1 VSEEKE
7 YIDVAPS
14 AVEQYRENK
23 VVKRALT
30 PLPEPYISGMKL
42 NSDVILGDLILNTI
56 DQNNVI
62 WVCTDIKGWW
72 GHPDLDMP
80 NIQRGFADGSY
91 DIDGRWQSR
100 SFTLEGV
107 FLPPSP
113 SYVAEARDQLIR
125 ETSLVYRG
133 AWFRT
138 FEDPPRASFVR
149 LSGQPDIETVNARG
163 RTEFSISLRAADPIK
178 YEWDDSDPEGYSI
191 VEIPVRNTGAGKTGT
206 GTVTNIGNYEVYVI
220 LELSGGITGPL
231 TITNSTRD
239 ELILV
244 IDPIPDG
251 EILEIDTQDREVA
264 LNGSIE
270 GTRSIIDTLVDWI
283 RLSPGQNTI
292 TVIDE
297 GNAASNATLRVY
309 YRSGWIG

>member
-1 VSEEKE
+1 MSEEKE

-14 AVEQYRENK
+14 ALEQSRENR

-30 PLPEPYISGMKL
+30 SLPEPYISGMKL

-56 DQNNVI
+56 DGNNVI

-72 GHPDLDMP
+72 GQPDLDMP
-80 NIQRGFADGSY
+80 DLQRGYSDGSY
-91 DIDGRWQSR
+91 DTDGRWKARQI
-100 SFTLEGV
+100 TLEGV

-113 SYVAEARDQLIR
+113 SFVAIARDTLIR

-133 AWFRT
+133 AWLRT

-149 LSGQPDIETVNARG
+149 LDSKPDIQTINARG
-163 RTEFSISLRAADPIK
+163 RTEFSIGLRAADPVK
-178 YEWDDSDPEGYSI
+178 YEWDDSDPEGYSV
-191 VEIPVRNTGAGKTGT
+191 VEIPVRNTGAGKNGT
-206 GTVTNIGNYEVYVI
+206 GVVNNIGNTEVSLI
-220 LELSGGITGPL
+220 LELSGGVTGPL
-231 TITNSTRD
+231 TITNSTRE
-239 ELILV
+239 ELLLV
-244 IDPIPDG
+244 IDPVANGD
-251 EILEIDTQDREVA
+251 ILEIDTYDREVA

-270 GTRSIIDTLVDWI
+270 GTRSKIDTLVDWI
-283 RLSPGQNTI
+283 QLDPGLNTI

>member
-1 VSEEKE
+1 MSEEKE

-14 AVEQYRENK
+14 AIEQYRENK

-42 NSDVILGDLILNTI
+42 NADIILGDLILNTI
-56 DQNNVI
+56 DENNVI
-62 WVCTDIKGWW
+62 WVCTDIEGWW
-72 GHPDLDMP
+72 SHPDVDMP
-80 NIQRGFADGSY
+80 EIQRGFSDGSY
-91 DIDGRWQSR
+91 DIDGRFQSR
-100 SFTLEGV
+100 KLTLKGV

-113 SYVAEARDQLIR
+113 SYLPDARDRLIR

-133 AWFRT
+133 VWLRT

-149 LSGQPDIETVNARG
+149 ITDKPDIQTVNARG
-163 RTEFSISLRAADPIK
+163 RTEFSIGLRAADPIK
-178 YEWDDSDPEGYSI
+178 YEWDDSDPEGYSV
-191 VEIPVRNTGAGKTGT
+191 VEIPVRNTGAGRTGT
-206 GTVTNIGNYEVYVI
+206 GVITNIGNYEVYVI
-220 LELSGGITGPL
+220 LELSGGVTGPL

-239 ELILV
+239 ELMLV
-244 IDPIPDG
+244 IDPVPNG
-251 EILEIDTQDREVA
+251 QILEIDTQDREVA
-264 LNGSIE
+264 LDGSIE
-270 GTRSIIDTLVDWI
+270 GTLSMIDTLVDWI

>member
-1 VSEEKE
+1 MSEEKE

-14 AVEQYRENK
+14 ALEQSQENR

-56 DQNNVI
+56 DGNNVI

-72 GHPDLDMP
+72 GQPDLDMP
-80 NIQRGFADGSY
+80 DLQRGYSDGSY
-91 DIDGRWQSR
+91 DTDGRWKARQI
-100 SFTLEGV
+100 TLEGV

-113 SYVAEARDQLIR
+113 SFVAIARDTLIR

-133 AWFRT
+133 AWLRT

-149 LSGQPDIETVNARG
+149 LDSKPDIQTINARG
-163 RTEFSISLRAADPIK
+163 RTEFSIGLRAADPVK
-178 YEWDDSDPEGYSI
+178 YEWDDSDPEGYSV
-191 VEIPVRNTGAGKTGT
+191 VEIPVRNTGAGKNGT
-206 GTVTNIGNYEVYVI
+206 GVVNNIGNTEVSLI
-220 LELSGGITGPL
+220 LELSGGVTGPL

-239 ELILV
+239 ELLLV
-244 IDPIPDG
+244 IDPVANGD
-251 EILEIDTQDREVA
+251 ILEIDTYDREVA

-270 GTRSIIDTLVDWI
+270 GTRSKIDTLVDWI
-283 RLSPGQNTI
+283 QLDPGLNTI

>member
-1 VSEEKE
+1 MSEEKE

-14 AVEQYRENK
+14 ALEQSQENR

-56 DQNNVI
+56 DGNNVI

-72 GHPDLDMP
+72 GQPDLDMP
-80 NIQRGFADGSY
+80 DLQRGYSDGSY
-91 DIDGRWQSR
+91 DTDGRWKARQI
-100 SFTLEGV
+100 TLEGV

-113 SYVAEARDQLIR
+113 SYVAIARDTLIR

-133 AWFRT
+133 AWLRT

-149 LSGQPDIETVNARG
+149 LDSKPDIQTINARG
-163 RTEFSISLRAADPIK
+163 RTEFSIGLRAADPIK
-178 YEWDDSDPEGYSI
+178 YEWDDSDPEGYSV
-191 VEIPVRNTGAGKTGT
+191 VEIPVRNTGAGKNGT
-206 GTVTNIGNYEVYVI
+206 GVVNNIGNTEVSLI
-220 LELSGGITGPL
+220 LELSGGVTGPL
-231 TITNSTRD
+231 TITNSTRE
-239 ELILV
+239 ELLLV
-244 IDPIPDG
+244 IDPVANGD
-251 EILEIDTQDREVA
+251 ILEIDTYDREVA

-270 GTRSIIDTLVDWI
+270 GTRSKIDTLVDWI
-283 RLSPGQNTI
+283 QLSPGLNTI

>member
-1 VSEEKE
+1 MSEEKE

-14 AVEQYRENK
+14 ALEQSQENR

-56 DQNNVI
+56 DGNNVI

-72 GHPDLDMP
+72 GQPDLDMP
-80 NIQRGFADGSY
+80 DLQRGYSDGSY
-91 DIDGRWQSR
+91 DTDGRWKARQI
-100 SFTLEGV
+100 TLEGV

-113 SYVAEARDQLIR
+113 SYVAVARDTLIR

-133 AWFRT
+133 AWLRT

-149 LSGQPDIETVNARG
+149 LDSKPDIQTINARG
-163 RTEFSISLRAADPIK
+163 RTEFSIGLRAADPIK
-178 YEWDDSDPEGYSI
+178 YEWDDSDPEGYSV
-191 VEIPVRNTGAGKTGT
+191 VEIPVRNVGAGKNGT
-206 GTVTNIGNYEVYVI
+206 GVVNNIGNTEVSLI
-220 LELSGGITGPL
+220 LELSGGVTGPL

-239 ELILV
+239 ELLLV
-244 IDPIPDG
+244 IDPVANGD
-251 EILEIDTQDREVA
+251 ILEIDTYDREVA

-270 GTRSIIDTLVDWI
+270 GTRSKIDTLVDWI
-283 RLSPGQNTI
+283 QLNPGLNTI